1 MESFDLKAKLYIKY
15 FSLCIAN
22 IWLKKHLN
30 TYVESDDGV
39 CTFNIRI
46 LRVKYVY
53 PQALPITKN
62 IIIESNKHFTTFA
75 HCHKIYTIRQDGV
88 FAINIHSSSLF
99 HDCKLF
105 FKTLPRISQHI
116 LPRPSSNTQKMLC
129 WILVCMNT

>member
-1 MESFDLKAKLYIKY
+1 MVFV
-15 FSLCIAN
+15 
-22 IWLKKHLN
+22 HLI
-30 TYVESDDGV
+30 
-39 CTFNIRI
+39 FAF

-88 FAINIHSSSLF
+88 FAINIHSISLF

-105 FKTLPRISQHI
+105 FQSLTWNI
-116 LPRPSSNTQKMLC
+116 LTSLLRPSSNIQKMLC
-129 WILVCMNT
+129 QILVSMNT